1 MLSPEH
7 SARLGRIAAAEGKTV
22 SEVID
27 DIIQVAWVRWALERR
42 LPPGDW

>member
-7 SARLGRIAAAEGKTV
+7 SARVGRIAAIEKRSVDSVLADAV
-22 SEVID
+22 SLY
-27 DIIQVAWVRWALERR
+27 WTRWALERR